1 MLALYCKGYKLKNA
15 LVTIKFRKSRSPRYS
30 EALDL
35 ARKFKN
41 HAIEG
46 DLTIIKVESDEIYH
60 MIDTVEKLG
69 DIILG
74 WKESEMNW
82 INNANG
88 LVPSQYINILINCGK
103 YREESYNKDTYCFLD
118 EQVVEGWH
126 CKKLTEIKR
135 HLPTNLEEYQHN
147 RNTYWFEFGEFCDR
161 EYNWK
166 INKEE
171 IILRLHNEAN
181 QKLLHICPYFSE
193 DKIKTL
199 VNDLPDIINSIDPEW
214 KINEKSTDNG
224 FEKSI
229 KKIGVL
235 PTSICDEKIEEE
247 KEALKTVHEF
257 FPDWDERNKEPKKR
271 YIPTE
276 TFNDIGGLDEV
287 LDTIREIIEL
297 PIRQPKLFEHL
308 GIKPHKGVLLYGP
321 PGCGK
326 TLIAKAIAHEVKAH
340 FIDIKGPE
348 LFNKYFGQSE
358 ENLRDVF
365 DEAKK
370 YEPSIIFFD
379 EIDAIAQKRSS
390 EESERHYSRFL
401 NQLLT
406 LMDGFEDYG
415 NVRIIASTNR
425 REMLDEAILRPGRF
439 DYQLEIKTP
448 TRKGCKDIF
457 FIYTSKMPISN
468 NFNKDKFA
476 DKLFGLTGSDI
487 AFVSR
492 ESAYNCIR
500 RVLNIEDIINT
511 DREIDYKKLTIDE
524 QDFIMALEKIK
535 VNENE

>member
-1 MLALYCKGYKLKNA
+1 MENIV
-15 LVTIKFRKSRSPRYS
+15 VTIKFGKSRSSRYS
-30 EALDL
+30 EALSL
-35 ARKFKN
+35 AYKFKN
-41 HAIEG
+41 HIIED
-46 DLTIIKVESDEIYH
+46 DLITIRVDSDEIYH

-74 WKESEMNW
+74 WKESEITW

-88 LVPSQYINILINCGK
+88 SVPSQYINILINCGK
-103 YREESYNKDTYCFLD
+103 YREESYDKGTYCFLD
-118 EQVVEGWH
+118 EQIIEGWH

-135 HLPTNLEEYQHN
+135 HLPTNLEEYLHN
-147 RNTYWFEFGEFCDR
+147 RNRYWFEFGEFCDK

-171 IILRLHNEAN
+171 IILRLHNEAT
-181 QKLLHICPYFSE
+181 QKLLYICPYFSE
-193 DKIKTL
+193 DKIKAF
-199 VNDLPDIINSIDPEW
+199 VNELPDIINSSDPNWE
-214 KINEKSTDNG
+214 INEKSTDNG

-235 PTSICDEKIEEE
+235 PKNISDEKIEDE
-247 KEALKTVHEF
+247 KESLKTVREF

-271 YIPTE
+271 YIPVE
-276 TFNDIGGLDEV
+276 TFSDIGGLDEV
-287 LDTIREIIEL
+287 LSIIREIIEL
-297 PIRQPKLFEHL
+297 PIKQPKLFEYL
-308 GIKPHKGVLLYGP
+308 GIKPHKGVLLFGP

-390 EESERHYSRFL
+390 EESERYYSRFL

-425 REMLDEAILRPGRF
+425 REMLDDAILRPGRF
-439 DYQLEIKTP
+439 DYQLEIKIP
-448 TRKGCKDIF
+448 TRKGCRDIF
-457 FIYTSKMPISN
+457 SIYTSKMPVSN
-468 NFNKDKFA
+468 KFDKDKFA
-476 DKLFGLTGSDI
+476 ENLFGLTGSDI

-500 RVLNIEDIINT
+500 RALNIEDVINE
-511 DREIDYKKLTIDE
+511 DREIDYSELTIDE
-524 QDFIMALEKIK
+524 QDFIMALKKIK
-535 VNENE
+535 VNKNV

>member
-1 MLALYCKGYKLKNA
+1 MDNI
-15 LVTIKFRKSRSPRYS
+15 LVTIKFNKSRSPNYS
-30 EALDL
+30 LALEL
-35 ARKFKN
+35 AHKFKN
-41 HAIEG
+41 YTIE
-46 DLTIIKVESDEIYH
+46 DDTNIIKVESCEIYSL
-60 MIDTVEKLG
+60 IDTYEKLEN
-69 DIILG
+69 IVSG
-74 WKESEMNW
+74 WKETEISWRN
-82 INNANG
+82 IDN
-88 LVPSQYINILINCGK
+88 PSYSPYHYIGHLINCGK
-103 YREESYNKDTYCFLD
+103 YREKSYNKATYCFLD
-118 EQVVEGWH
+118 EQVIEGWH

-135 HLPTNLEEYQHN
+135 HLPANFEEYQHN
-147 RNTYWFEFGEFCDR
+147 RNHYWFEFGEFCDR

-166 INKEE
+166 IDKEE
-171 IILRLHNEAN
+171 IILRLHNEIM
-181 QKLLHICPYFSE
+181 QKFLYICPYFSE
-193 DKIKTL
+193 DKIKSL
-199 VNDLPDIINSIDPEW
+199 VIDLPNIIESIDPDWE
-214 KINEKSTDNG
+214 INEKTVDNG

-235 PTSICDEKIEEE
+235 PKSIFDEKTKEEE
-247 KEALKTVHEF
+247 KAREIAHDF
-257 FPDWDERNKEPKKR
+257 FPNWDDRNKEPKKR
-271 YIPTE
+271 YIPKE
-276 TFNDIGGLDEV
+276 TFDDIGGLDEILSV
-287 LDTIREIIEL
+287 IREIIEL
-297 PIRQPKLFEHL
+297 PIKQPKLFEYL

-415 NVRIIASTNR
+415 NIKIIASTNR
-425 REMLDEAILRPGRF
+425 HEMLDEAILRPGRF
-439 DYQLEIKTP
+439 DYQLEIKKP

-457 FIYTSKMPISN
+457 NIYTSKMPLSN
-468 NFNKDKFA
+468 SFSKDKFS

-487 AFVSR
+487 AFISR

-500 RVLNIEDIINT
+500 RTLDINNIINN
-511 DREIDYKKLTIDE
+511 DREIVYDQLLIDE
-524 QDFIMALEKIK
+524 QDFLMALEEIK
-535 VNENE
+535 KRENI